1 MNINLIR
8 KLSNAR
14 TISPAFTLAEVLI
27 ALVVIGIVAAYTVP
41 TINAQIRKEQ
51 YKAGL
56 HKTMSVLNQAV
67 RKFYSANGY
76 NPVCGYWDSGA
87 SPYAAQGLS
96 GKCET
101 RDEEGFCASYG
112 LYEGETKVQDG
123 LPPHYNGHFAD
134 CKALWSSFYTL
145 LNSQKI
151 CKNNAYENGC
161 IPEYD
166 GRDTLYIEKNPNA
179 SSYEVNSSTGSSGFT
194 QEKILKGSAIVLT
207 DGTILFSYIGQSAQY
222 MAVDV
227 NGHKGPNKWGV
238 DLHTIMPKISSATSA
253 PVFRYND
260 SIIDKGGIRNS
271 ELLY

>member
-56 HKTMSVLNQAV
+56 HKTISVLNQAV
-67 RKFYSANGY
+67 RKFYYANGY
-76 NPVCGYWDSGA
+76 NPACGYWESGA
-87 SPYAAQGLS
+87 SPYTGYS
-96 GKCET
+96 GKCESRT
-101 RDEEGFCASYG
+101 EDGYCASYA
-112 LYEGETKVQDG
+112 LYKGETKVQDG
-123 LPPHYNGHFAD
+123 LPSHYNGYFTD
-134 CKALWSSFYTL
+134 CKVLWSSFYTS

-151 CKNNAYENGC
+151 CKKDAYENGC

-166 GRDTLYIEKNPNA
+166 GRDTLYSENNPNA
-179 SSYEVNSSTGSSGFT
+179 SDYDINSSVGGSGFY
-194 QEKILKGSAIVLT
+194 QDQILEGAAIVLT
-207 DGTILFSYIGQSAQY
+207 DGTILFSYVGPSAQY

-227 NGHKGPNKWGV
+227 NGQKGPNKWGFDV
-238 DLHTIMPKISSATSA
+238 HTIMPKISAANSA
-253 PVFRYND
+253 PTFKYND
-260 SIIDKGGIRNS
+260 SMIEKGGIRNS
-271 ELLY
+271 SLLY